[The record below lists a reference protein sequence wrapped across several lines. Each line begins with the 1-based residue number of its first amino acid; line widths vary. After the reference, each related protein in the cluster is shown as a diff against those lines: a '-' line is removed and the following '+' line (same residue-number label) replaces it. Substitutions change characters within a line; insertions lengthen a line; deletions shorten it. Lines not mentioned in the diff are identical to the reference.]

1 MPSHDGREYSIDE
14 LAQQA
19 RVILQPTP
27 CNICGTIYECNRVI
41 ARHDGLAMLVCVD
54 CMGKLDYLMD
64 STEVLSYISNCLCDN
79 CHDLVP
85 TSSLKLR
92 DGMLIC
98 EQCYFMNS
106 WVCYYCQNRY
116 GESEE
121 PYSRIENEQHDEVS
135 TNVCNNCHSHNYDLI
150 LPYSFDPQF
159 KFYKTNKDKHEL
171 LYFGIELEVES
182 NGNDKR
188 EVVESLPSCVYV
200 KADSSIMNGFEI
212 VSHPMTYNWLI
223 DNCKVWNKILDLR
236 KKGWRSYDTES
247 CGMHIHLSK
256 NAFGNY
262 HLYKFMKLFYDN
274 HDFILRFSQR
284 KGIHLNQWAS
294 LNDNEQ
300 NIIYKA
306 RNKNRGREDRHTAV
320 NLEREFSVEVRVF
333 RGTLNPL
340 SFWKNIE
347 FTKALFDFSRDYALE
362 SMREIEFRNF
372 IRFERKRYPNLHSF
386 MWDRDK
392 TKYIVEM

>member
-1 MPSHDGREYSIDE
+1 MPSDSGREYSIE
-14 LAQQA
+14 GLAERACTVPQ
-19 RVILQPTP
+19 VTP
-27 CNICGTIYECNRVI
+27 CNICGNIYGYNRVI
-41 ARHDGLAMLVCVD
+41 ARQDGSAILICVT
-54 CMGKLDYLMD
+54 CMGELDYLID
-64 STEVLSYISNCLCDN
+64 STEVLAYISNCLCDN

-85 TSSLKLR
+85 TFSIRLR
-92 DGMLIC
+92 DGLLIC
-98 EQCYFMNS
+98 ERCYFMNS
-106 WVCYYCQNRY
+106 WVCHYCHHIY
-116 GESEE
+116 GEGEE
-121 PYSRIENEQHDEVS
+121 PYSIIENEHGHHS
-135 TNVCNNCHSHNYDLI
+135 VCNNCRDNNYDLI

-159 KFYKTNKDKHEL
+159 KFYKTNRDKREL
-171 LYFGIELEVES
+171 LYFGIELEIES
-182 NGNDKR
+182 NGSDKR
-188 EVVESLPSCVYV
+188 EAVESLSACVYA

-212 VSHPMTYNWLI
+212 VSHPMTYNWLM
-223 DNCKVWNKILDLR
+223 DNHNIWDKILELR

-274 HDFILRFSQR
+274 SDFILRFSQR
-284 KGIHLNQWAS
+284 KGVHLNQWAS

-320 NLEREFSVEVRVF
+320 NLGREFSVEIRVF

-347 FTKALFDFSRDYALE
+347 FTKALFDFSRDYSLE
-362 SMREIEFRNF
+362 CMNELAFRDF
-372 IRFERKRYPNLHSF
+372 IRFEKKRYPNLHSF
-386 MWDRDK
+386 MWDKDK
-392 TKYIVEM
+392 MKYIVEV